1 MRVPKLLL
9 FHRDNKSI
17 KLKQRHQRN
26 DTVLNQLLVILKKR
40 MKTNQLYLTGCL
52 KNVVKFYLNY
62 LIVLAM
68 SMMLKGLLIELKV
81 LLEAK

>member
-1 MRVPKLLL
+1 
-9 FHRDNKSI
+9 
-17 KLKQRHQRN
+17 
-26 DTVLNQLLVILKKR
+26 

-52 KNVVKFYLNY
+52 KNVEKFYLNY

-68 SMMLKGLLIELKV
+68 SMMLKGLLIELKA